1 MYYNCKIQIAFIL
14 LALVFGC
21 KDQQQSK
28 IKDISVS
35 EIPSNNYEENQK
47 LDLTET
53 IKDSLEI
60 KKGEFTDYPLEEIHS
75 NYIMSHKDSL
85 DLLLFWRKTAFSTL
99 ETENSNLSNSKIKSL
114 LTNHF
119 DGDRSILVAS
129 VYTSPD
135 NLFKIFVGRGE
146 SCGAYCNPYWVSQ
159 IVLENGQII
168 EKLEFKD
175 LEHIYLMPD
184 GKYLIKEKSFGR
196 PASVY
201 SEKTKSATLISF
213 KDNEINYHQI
223 DYNYPKYNEILNDS
237 IYNPSG
243 KLSLSQESFIETKH
257 YLTYNK
263 KSKTLSYSYA
273 TDFSF
278 CCQVDSIYAYK
289 GEFKYKNGQ
298 FIHLTEQKKYI
309 EID

>member
-1 MYYNCKIQIAFIL
+1 MNYSLKIIITFIL
-14 LALVFGC
+14 LILVFGC
-21 KDQQQSK
+21 KDQQPSK
-28 IKDISVS
+28 IKETSIS
-35 EIPSNNYEENQK
+35 EISSNSDKGNQQLDVEEI
-47 LDLTET
+47 

-60 KKGEFTDYPLEEIHS
+60 NKGAFTDYPLEEIHS

-85 DLLLFWRKTAFSTL
+85 DLLHFWRKTAFSTL
-99 ETENSNLSNSKIKSL
+99 ETENTNLSNSKIKTL
-114 LTNHF
+114 LANHF
-119 DGDRSILVAS
+119 DGDRSILVSS

-135 NLFKIFVGRGE
+135 NMFKIFVGRGE

-159 IVLENGQII
+159 IMLANGKII
-168 EKLEFKD
+168 ENLGFKD

-201 SEKTKSATLISF
+201 SEKTESATLISF
-213 KDNEINYHQI
+213 KDNKINYHQI

-243 KLSLSQESFIETKH
+243 TLSLSQESFIETKH

-263 KSKTLSYSYA
+263 KSKKLSYSYA

-289 GEFKYKNGQ
+289 GEFEYKNGK
-298 FIHLTEQKKYI
+298 FIHLTEHKKHI
-309 EID
+309 EVD